1 MINKGICDAIRNI
14 VRTSDQKQWTTPAL
28 AEEVGKAGLP
38 FTRKQVTNAVH
49 RTLLP
54 QGFFSDS
61 GEMLGR
67 SLILDVVDEEIKQEL
82 KTYVA
87 KETIEKSPATK
98 TAEEGIKKQIL
109 KRIEDLQA
117 TITELED
124 KEHVSL
130 LTLGRAIER
139 ALVDKATKINQLE
152 SRMRDQAAKQAK
164 IHSDDRGTI
173 GSLQKRILELEAEV
187 RQLRES
193 IKRTEGVT
201 FGGKP
206 INIKALTS

>member
-1 MINKGICDAIRNI
+1 MYNKGICDTIREI
-14 VRTSDQKQWTTPAL
+14 VRSSDQKQWTTPAL
-28 AEEVGKAGLP
+28 SEEVKKAGHP

-49 RTLLP
+49 RALVP

-67 SLILDVVDEEIKQEL
+67 AAIFDVVEEEPKQA
-82 KTYVA
+82 KTHQVIEE
-87 KETIEKSPATK
+87 KIETSPAAAV
-98 TAEEGIKKQIL
+98 AEEGVKKQIL
-109 KRIEDLQA
+109 KRIDDLQA

-130 LTLGRAIER
+130 LTLGRAVER

-152 SRMRDQAAKQAK
+152 CQMRDTAAKQAK
-164 IHSDDRGTI
+164 IHSEDRGTI

-193 IKRTEGVT
+193 IKRNEGIT

-206 INIKALTS
+206 INMKALL